1 VLECVVSRAVLFF
14 KLKLINNLAGR
25 IESCNSQYSGCKES
39 MDKNI
44 RRSKIQ
50 VLVDKADE
58 IEFKIGSLTDD
69 INLLLNREVRIN
81 I

>member
-1 VLECVVSRAVLFF
+1 
-14 KLKLINNLAGR
+14 
-25 IESCNSQYSGCKES
+25 

>member
-1 VLECVVSRAVLFF
+1 
-14 KLKLINNLAGR
+14 
-25 IESCNSQYSGCKES
+25 

-81 I
+81 IQYWPKFSSTYMKFQRRKFVCPSDRHT